1 MKVKELIGKISKKY
15 KIKEFV
21 LGLPNYYS
29 VGAVAD
35 NKNGCCLVVL
45 GELEDNITQ
54 EQIEL
59 LKDLYFE
66 V

>member
-15 KIKEFV
+15 KIREFV
-21 LGLPNYYS
+21 IGLSNPYS

-35 NKNGCCLVVL
+35 NKNEYCLIVL
-45 GELEDNITQ
+45 GELEDNITK